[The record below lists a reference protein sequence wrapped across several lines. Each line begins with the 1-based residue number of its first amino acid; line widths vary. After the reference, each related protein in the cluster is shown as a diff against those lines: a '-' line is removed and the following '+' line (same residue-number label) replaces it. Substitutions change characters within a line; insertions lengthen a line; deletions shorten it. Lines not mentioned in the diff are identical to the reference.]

1 MTVVVMKMLLYGRN
15 GCLVF
20 VALRLPLYTG
30 LEFGVI
36 VKI

>member
-1 MTVVVMKMLLYGRN
+1 MAVVVMKMLLYGRN

-20 VALRLPLYTG
+20 VALRLPIYTG
-30 LEFGVI
+30 LESGII